1 MHHPLHMH
9 NVCVLHFWPPCLPVV
24 LYVYIYTIHG
34 GSCNLQLPNTFI
46 IRSSPYNAE
55 DRSGV
60 LVEVELA
67 LPVTPET
74 SISSEDAEDV
84 DELGAAAHTK
94 TTHVMKVY
102 IKLNLV
108 TMYRSHYVLTATK
121 RLFLF

>member
-1 MHHPLHMH
+1 M
-9 NVCVLHFWPPCLPVV
+9 CI
-24 LYVYIYTIHG
+24 YIHGAG
-34 GSCNLQLPNTFI
+34 GSCNLQLLNTFI

-74 SISSEDAEDV
+74 SYSEDSEDV

-94 TTHVMKVY
+94 KTHVMKV
-102 IKLNLV
+102 N
-108 TMYRSHYVLTATK
+108 
-121 RLFLF
+121 